1 MQKYQE
7 LLLPLQ
13 HSLAWLQFYGD
24 NMKQD
29 NYPFEPEF
37 SFKQTIENQWENVL
51 YLWSKKGK
59 LIAFGIIGAIFGIV
73 YAWLKPITYTSRL
86 TFVVEESKAG
96 GGSLLSG
103 LAGQLGFDLG
113 GLSGTGGVLAG
124 DNVQQLLRSQ
134 KMIKNTLLTPF
145 GDSSTV
151 SIADE
156 YARSSKLS
164 EAWGK
169 KYNDG
174 KPIRFLLNSG
184 TYTRL
189 QDSLLQ
195 LIIKRISDK
204 ELAVGK
210 PDKKLSFFEATVT
223 MHNEALAQVFT
234 IRLIDQATRFYID
247 TKTKRQRNNV
257 NRLQARADSI
267 GLLLN
272 RKTYSAS
279 EANSVMLDVNPAY
292 PTANVGLELKQ
303 RDKLVLQT
311 IYAEIVKN
319 LEISRTMLIQ
329 ETPTFQIVDEPELPL
344 KKNRTGYLIS
354 IIYGGLITGIAG
366 ALFLLLSRK
375 QVKNS

>member
-1 MQKYQE
+1 
-7 LLLPLQ
+7 
-13 HSLAWLQFYGD
+13 
-24 NMKQD
+24 MKQD
-29 NYPFEPEF
+29 NYPYEPEF
-37 SFKQTIENQWENVL
+37 SFRQTLESQWENIL
-51 YLWSKKGK
+51 YLWSKKFH
-59 LIAFGIIGAIFGIV
+59 LIVFGIIGASFGIL

-103 LAGQLGFDLG
+103 LAGQFGFDLG

-134 KMIKNTLLTPF
+134 KMIKNTLMTPF
-145 GDSSTV
+145 DDSNTV

-156 YARSSKLS
+156 YARTSKLS
-164 EAWGK
+164 ETWDK

-174 KPIRFLLNSG
+174 KAIRFPLDLSK
-184 TYTRL
+184 YTRL

-195 LIIKRISDK
+195 VIIKRISEK
-204 ELAVGK
+204 ELGVGK

-223 MHNEALAQVFT
+223 MHNEVLAQLFT
-234 IRLIDQATRFYID
+234 TRLIDQATRFYID

-272 RKTYSAS
+272 QRTYSAS
-279 EANSVMLDVNPAY
+279 QANNIMLDVNPAY
-292 PTANVGLELKQ
+292 PTANVGVELKQ

-329 ETPTFQIVDEPELPL
+329 ETPTFQVVDEPELPL

-354 IIYGGLITGIAG
+354 IIYGGVISGIAG
-366 ALFLLLSRK
+366 ALYLLLSRK
-375 QVKNS
+375 KVAN

>member
-1 MQKYQE
+1 
-7 LLLPLQ
+7 
-13 HSLAWLQFYGD
+13 
-24 NMKQD
+24 MKQD

-37 SFKQTIENQWENVL
+37 SFKQTIEGQWENVL
-51 YLWSKKGK
+51 FLWSKKGK
-59 LIAFGIIGAIFGIV
+59 LIAFGIVGAIFGIA

-124 DNVQQLLRSQ
+124 DNVQQLLRSD

-145 GDSSTV
+145 GDSSTI

-156 YARSSKLS
+156 YAMTSKLS

-174 KPIRFLLNSG
+174 KPVRFPLDSG
-184 TYTRL
+184 NYTRL

-195 LIIKRISDK
+195 VIIKRISEK

-234 IRLIDQATRFYID
+234 TRLIDQATRFYID

-272 RKTYSAS
+272 RKTYTAS
-279 EANSVMLDVNPAY
+279 EANAVMLDVNPAF

-344 KKNRTGYLIS
+344 KKNRTGYLVS

-366 ALFLLLSRK
+366 ALYLLLSRK
-375 QVKNS
+375 QVEN

>member
-1 MQKYQE
+1 
-7 LLLPLQ
+7 
-13 HSLAWLQFYGD
+13 
-24 NMKQD
+24 MKQE
-29 NYPFEPEF
+29 NYPYEPEF
-37 SFKQTIENQWENVL
+37 SFRQTIASQWKNIL
-51 YLWSKKGK
+51 YLWNKKFK
-59 LIAFGIIGAIFGIV
+59 LIVFGIIGGSFGII
-73 YAWLKPITYTSRL
+73 YAWLKPITYTARL
-86 TFVVEESKAG
+86 TFVVEESKGG

-103 LAGQLGFDLG
+103 LAGQFGFGLG

-145 GDSSTV
+145 GDSNTV

-156 YARSSKLS
+156 YARTSKLS
-164 EAWGK
+164 ESWGK
-169 KYNDG
+169 KYNNG
-174 KPIRFLLNSG
+174 KAVRFPLDSA

-195 LIIKRISDK
+195 VITQRISEK
-204 ELAVGK
+204 ELGVGK

-234 IRLIDQATRFYID
+234 TRLIDQATRFYID

-267 GLLLN
+267 GLILN
-272 RKTYSAS
+272 QRTYSAS
-279 EANSVMLDVNPAY
+279 QANNIMLDVNPAY
-292 PTANVGLELKQ
+292 PTANVGVELKQ

-329 ETPTFQIVDEPELPL
+329 ETPTFQVVDEPELPL

-354 IIYGGLITGIAG
+354 IIYGGLIAGIAG
-366 ALFLLLSRK
+366 AMYLLLSRK
-375 QVKNS
+375 KIES

>member
-1 MQKYQE
+1 
-7 LLLPLQ
+7 
-13 HSLAWLQFYGD
+13 
-24 NMKQD
+24 MKQD
-29 NYPFEPEF
+29 NYPYEPEF
-37 SFKQTIENQWENVL
+37 SFRQTIESQWENIL

-59 LIAFGIIGAIFGIV
+59 LIAFGIIGALLGIA
-73 YAWLKPITYTSRL
+73 YAWLKPVSYTSRL

-145 GDSSTV
+145 VDSGSV
-151 SIADE
+151 SVADE
-156 YARSSKLS
+156 YARTAKLS
-164 EAWGK
+164 ESWSK
-169 KYNDG
+169 KYNNG
-174 KPIRFLLNSG
+174 KPINFNLDPKN
-184 TYTRL
+184 YTRL

-195 LIIKRISDK
+195 VIIKRITDK
-204 ELAVGK
+204 ELTVGK

-223 MHNEALAQVFT
+223 MHDETIAKVF
-234 IRLIDQATRFYID
+234 ISRLIDQATRFYIE

-272 RKTYSAS
+272 QKTYSAS
-279 EANSVMLDVNPAY
+279 EANGVMLDVNPAF
-292 PTANVGLELKQ
+292 PTANVKLELKQ

-329 ETPTFQIVDEPELPL
+329 ETPTFQVVDEPELPL
-344 KKNRTGYLIS
+344 KKNRTGYLLS
-354 IIYGGLITGIAG
+354 IIYGGLIAGIAG
-366 ALFLLLSRK
+366 ALYLLVSRK
-375 QVKNS
+375 NSVNN

>member
-1 MQKYQE
+1 
-7 LLLPLQ
+7 
-13 HSLAWLQFYGD
+13 
-24 NMKQD
+24 MKQD
-29 NYPFEPEF
+29 NYPYEPEF
-37 SFKQTIENQWENVL
+37 SFRQTIEGQWENVL
-51 YLWSKKGK
+51 YLWNKKGK
-59 LIAFGIIGAIFGIV
+59 LIAFGIFGAVLGIL

-145 GDSSTV
+145 ADSSTI

-156 YARSSKLS
+156 YAKTSKLS
-164 EAWGK
+164 EVWGK

-174 KPIRFLLNSG
+174 KPILFPLNSG
-184 TYTRL
+184 NYTRL

-195 LIIKRISDK
+195 VIIKRISDK

-234 IRLIDQATRFYID
+234 TRLIDQATRFYID

-366 ALFLLLSRK
+366 ALYLLLSRK
-375 QVKNS
+375 QVS

>member
-1 MQKYQE
+1 
-7 LLLPLQ
+7 
-13 HSLAWLQFYGD
+13 
-24 NMKQD
+24 MKQE
-29 NYPFEPEF
+29 NYPYEPEF
-37 SFKQTIENQWENVL
+37 SFRQTIASQWKNIL
-51 YLWSKKGK
+51 YLWNKKFK
-59 LIAFGIIGAIFGIV
+59 LIVFGIIGGSFGII
-73 YAWLKPITYTSRL
+73 YAWLKPITYTARL
-86 TFVVEESKAG
+86 TFVVEESKGG

-103 LAGQLGFDLG
+103 LAGQFGFDLG

-145 GDSSTV
+145 GDSNTF

-156 YARSSKLS
+156 YARTSKLS
-164 EAWGK
+164 ESWGK
-169 KYNDG
+169 KYNNG
-174 KPIRFLLNSG
+174 KAVRFPLDSA

-195 LIIKRISDK
+195 VITQRISEK
-204 ELAVGK
+204 ELGVGK

-234 IRLIDQATRFYID
+234 TRLIDQATRFYID

-267 GLLLN
+267 GLILN
-272 RKTYSAS
+272 QRTYSAS
-279 EANSVMLDVNPAY
+279 QANNIMLDVNPAY
-292 PTANVGLELKQ
+292 PTANVGVELKQ

-329 ETPTFQIVDEPELPL
+329 ETPTFQVVDEPEFPL

-354 IIYGGLITGIAG
+354 IIYGGLIAGIAG
-366 ALFLLLSRK
+366 AMYLLLSRK
-375 QVKNS
+375 KVES

>member
-1 MQKYQE
+1 
-7 LLLPLQ
+7 
-13 HSLAWLQFYGD
+13 
-24 NMKQD
+24 MKQD
-29 NYPFEPEF
+29 NYPYEPEF
-37 SFKQTIENQWENVL
+37 SFRQTIESQWENIL

-59 LIAFGIIGAIFGIV
+59 LIAFGIIGALLGIA
-73 YAWLKPITYTSRL
+73 YARLKPVSYTSRL

-145 GDSSTV
+145 VDSGSV
-151 SIADE
+151 SVADE
-156 YARSSKLS
+156 YARTAKLS
-164 EAWGK
+164 ESWSK
-169 KYNDG
+169 KYNNG
-174 KPIRFLLNSG
+174 KPIKFNLDPKN
-184 TYTRL
+184 YTRL

-195 LIIKRISDK
+195 VIIKRITDK
-204 ELAVGK
+204 ELTVGK

-223 MHNEALAQVFT
+223 MHDETIAKVF
-234 IRLIDQATRFYID
+234 ISRLIDQATRFYIE

-272 RKTYSAS
+272 QKTYSAS
-279 EANSVMLDVNPAY
+279 EANGVMLDVNPAF
-292 PTANVGLELKQ
+292 PTANVKLELKQ

-311 IYAEIVKN
+311 IYSEIVKN

-329 ETPTFQIVDEPELPL
+329 ETPTFQVVDEPELPL
-344 KKNRTGYLIS
+344 KKNRTGYLLS
-354 IIYGGLITGIAG
+354 IIYGGLIAGIAG
-366 ALFLLLSRK
+366 ALYLLVSRK
-375 QVKNS
+375 NSVNN

>member
-1 MQKYQE
+1 
-7 LLLPLQ
+7 
-13 HSLAWLQFYGD
+13 
-24 NMKQD
+24 MKQE
-29 NYPFEPEF
+29 NYPYEPEF
-37 SFKQTIENQWENVL
+37 SFRQTIASQWKNIL
-51 YLWSKKGK
+51 YLWNKKFK
-59 LIAFGIIGAIFGIV
+59 LIVFGIIGGSFGII
-73 YAWLKPITYTSRL
+73 YAWLKPITYTARL
-86 TFVVEESKAG
+86 TFVVEESKGG

-103 LAGQLGFDLG
+103 LAGQFGFDLG

-134 KMIKNTLLTPF
+134 KMIRNTLLTPF
-145 GDSSTV
+145 GDSNTV

-156 YARSSKLS
+156 YARTSKLS
-164 EAWGK
+164 ESWGK
-169 KYNDG
+169 KYNNG
-174 KPIRFLLNSG
+174 KAVRFPLDSAA
-184 TYTRL
+184 YTRL

-195 LIIKRISDK
+195 VITQRISEK
-204 ELAVGK
+204 ELGVGK

-234 IRLIDQATRFYID
+234 TRLIDQATRFYID

-267 GLLLN
+267 GLILN
-272 RKTYSAS
+272 QRTYSAS
-279 EANSVMLDVNPAY
+279 QANNIMLDVNPAY
-292 PTANVGLELKQ
+292 PTANVGVELKQ

-329 ETPTFQIVDEPELPL
+329 ETPTFQVVDEPELPL

-354 IIYGGLITGIAG
+354 IIYGSLIAGIAG
-366 ALFLLLSRK
+366 AMYLLLSRK
-375 QVKNS
+375 KVES

>member
-1 MQKYQE
+1 
-7 LLLPLQ
+7 
-13 HSLAWLQFYGD
+13 
-24 NMKQD
+24 MKQE
-29 NYPFEPEF
+29 NYPYEPEF
-37 SFKQTIENQWENVL
+37 SFRQTIASQWKNIL
-51 YLWSKKGK
+51 YLWNKKFK
-59 LIAFGIIGAIFGIV
+59 LIVFGIIGGSFGII
-73 YAWLKPITYTSRL
+73 YAWLKPITYTARL
-86 TFVVEESKAG
+86 TFVVEESKGG

-103 LAGQLGFDLG
+103 LAGQFGFDLG

-145 GDSSTV
+145 GDSNTV

-156 YARSSKLS
+156 YARTSKLS
-164 EAWGK
+164 ESWGK
-169 KYNDG
+169 KYNNG
-174 KPIRFLLNSG
+174 KAVRFPLDSA

-195 LIIKRISDK
+195 VITQRISEK
-204 ELAVGK
+204 ELGVGK

-234 IRLIDQATRFYID
+234 TRLIDQATRFYID

-267 GLLLN
+267 GLILN
-272 RKTYSAS
+272 QRTYSAS
-279 EANSVMLDVNPAY
+279 QANNIMLDVNPAY
-292 PTANVGLELKQ
+292 PTANVGVELKE

-311 IYAEIVKN
+311 IYSEIVKN

-329 ETPTFQIVDEPELPL
+329 ETPTFQVVDEPELPL

-354 IIYGGLITGIAG
+354 IIYGGLIAGIAG
-366 ALFLLLSRK
+366 AMYLLLSRK
-375 QVKNS
+375 KIES

>member
-1 MQKYQE
+1 
-7 LLLPLQ
+7 
-13 HSLAWLQFYGD
+13 
-24 NMKQD
+24 MKQE
-29 NYPFEPEF
+29 NYPYEPEF
-37 SFKQTIENQWENVL
+37 SFRQTIASQWKNIL
-51 YLWSKKGK
+51 YLWNKKFK
-59 LIAFGIIGAIFGIV
+59 LIVFGIIGGSFGII
-73 YAWLKPITYTSRL
+73 YAWLKPITYTARL
-86 TFVVEESKAG
+86 TFVVEESKGG

-103 LAGQLGFDLG
+103 LAGQFGFDLG

-134 KMIKNTLLTPF
+134 KMIRNTLLTPF
-145 GDSSTV
+145 GDSNTV

-156 YARSSKLS
+156 YARTSKLS
-164 EAWGK
+164 ESWGK

-174 KPIRFLLNSG
+174 KAVRFPLDSAA
-184 TYTRL
+184 YTRL

-195 LIIKRISDK
+195 VITQRIIQK
-204 ELAVGK
+204 ELSVGK

-234 IRLIDQATRFYID
+234 TRLIDQATRFYID

-267 GLLLN
+267 GLILN
-272 RKTYSAS
+272 QRTYSAS
-279 EANSVMLDVNPAY
+279 QANNIMLDVNPAY
-292 PTANVGLELKQ
+292 PTANVGVELKQ

-329 ETPTFQIVDEPELPL
+329 ETPTFQVVDEPELPL

-354 IIYGGLITGIAG
+354 IIYGSLIAGIAG
-366 ALFLLLSRK
+366 AMYLLLSRK
-375 QVKNS
+375 KVES